1 MNSSVLVE
9 LNDDGEF
16 LRKGKCHPDN
26 IEVITLDSDD
36 ETLNNN
42 ESKLEK
48 EGIIAVI
55 PAKKDENYVKVS
67 LITKKG
73 IIKEY
78 IQEDDLGI
86 IISDDG
92 IILFHSNQLYHDGI
106 QGSSRH
112 FPLGTQVYFTSV
124 VVRNKK
130 LKKVSPNSTIE
141 QALAVWD
148 TRKPS
153 DLVKLA
159 DDDTYLEE
167 LEENRDDFLDL
178 FESDAFIPLSHY
190 RIRGRIIGYLNADF
204 GIIELD
210 GSERFAKVLF
220 HRSQV
225 YLFRRKL
232 SNRNCM
238 LTDLPVGLKITIEAT
253 PITQDLEMEDLYGV
267 EYIACYVIAGSW
279 PDHPSPTILNKEA
292 GRRTVTSYLGPI
304 GATYFYL
311 DQRLRHDLKT
321 QYRTYLRD
329 CSTRGFLFPDFE
341 IRGFADFEDWKSQ
354 HSNYRPGAFP
364 VGQRRE
370 RKPRA
375 MHKHG
380 FGLGVCAKS
389 EITLIKREIKKEEK

>member
-1 MNSSVLVE
+1 ME
-9 LNDDGEF
+9 LFCFIPTNFITTASKVNLIF
-16 LRKGKCHPDN
+16 LLSPFFF
-26 IEVITLDSDD
+26 
-36 ETLNNN
+36 
-42 ESKLEK
+42 
-48 EGIIAVI
+48 
-55 PAKKDENYVKVS
+55 KVPF
-67 LITKKG
+67 I
-73 IIKEY
+73 
-78 IQEDDLGI
+78 
-86 IISDDG
+86 
-92 IILFHSNQLYHDGI
+92 FF

-167 LEENRDDFLDL
+167 LEEYRDDFLDL

-253 PITQDLEMEDLYGV
+253 PITQDLGNFKFWRAFRALKFKFL
-267 EYIACYVIAGSW
+267 SR
-279 PDHPSPTILNKEA
+279 N
-292 GRRTVTSYLGPI
+292 GRSLWCGIHCLLCNR
-304 GATYFYL
+304 
-311 DQRLRHDLKT
+311 R
-321 QYRTYLRD
+321 
-329 CSTRGFLFPDFE
+329 FL
-341 IRGFADFEDWKSQ
+341 A
-354 HSNYRPGAFP
+354 
-364 VGQRRE
+364 
-370 RKPRA
+370 
-375 MHKHG
+375 
-380 FGLGVCAKS
+380 
-389 EITLIKREIKKEEK
+389 